1 MINPKNLNDL
11 INKESART
19 IFLKYR
25 HNCNLTENF
34 QINNIKRQLV
44 LSPQTYAL
52 RLDIND
58 QGSIRKI
65 RANASR
71 EESRLYAYQV
81 MKFIQTRFEGPRLFI
96 PRIYFYDSDY
106 NLLVYENIEGQ
117 PLIDQLKSP
126 DLENKIQLAGLWL
139 NRLHSI
145 NNWNKLDLPSHK
157 TIFNFKALAKFYPEL
172 SQKGPADI
180 EKLESRLSSSQKK
193 LIHGDYQPNNMII
206 DKGKIFVY
214 DFNASEIADPVWDLA
229 RFLSQ
234 LKVMLFRFAD
244 ASFYEN
250 LENVFLANYGLQY
263 SKDNLRIYLKICY
276 LQILCTIAAALSYDP
291 GAQATLS
298 AVYSYHQ
305 NA

>member
-1 MINPKNLNDL
+1 MIKTKNLDDL
-11 INKESART
+11 LNKESARSL
-19 IFLKYR
+19 FLKYQGDC
-25 HNCNLTENF
+25 HLSKYF
-34 QINNIKRQLV
+34 QIIKINRQLV

-52 RLDIND
+52 CLEIDD
-58 QGSIRKI
+58 QGLIRKI

-81 MKFIQTRFEGPRLFI
+81 MKFLQSRFEGPRLFI

-126 DLENKIQLAGLWL
+126 DLESKIQLAGQWL
-139 NRLHSI
+139 HRLHS
-145 NNWNKLDLPSHK
+145 NDNLNKLDLPSHK
-157 TIFNFKALAKFYPEL
+157 TIFNFKALARFYPEL
-172 SQKGPADI
+172 SQKGPANI
-180 EKLESRLSSSQKK
+180 EKLESKLSSSQKK

-206 DKGKIFVY
+206 NKGKIFVY

-244 ASFYEN
+244 ASLYEN

-291 GAQATLS
+291 GARATLS